1 MINKTDRNVTRT
13 IRQKRVRTKVQGTSM
28 RPRLCVFKSLNNIY
42 AQLID
47 DEKQATICSASTLDK
62 EVKTKASNV
71 EAAAEVGKLIAER
84 AKKAKINTVV
94 FDRNGY
100 LYHGKVK
107 ALADAAREAGLEF

>member
-1 MINKTDRNVTRT
+1 MINKTSRKETRT

-47 DEKQATICSASTLDK
+47 DEKQATVCTASTLDK
-62 EVKTKASNV
+62 EVKTKASNI